1 MNFTELQEKL
11 TNLTNRNISQSE
23 IARSLDIGRS
33 TVNIRTKTNSELKNS
48 EIDKVISHFKVNK
61 ENLFIDT
68 TQTNLVSIPVLE
80 KVEASVGYGVTT
92 YDETKNSV
100 YSISMK
106 LAHDLGV
113 SPNMTSFIFAR
124 GNSMQPTIEGGDSLL
139 VDLSKK
145 EIYDGKIYCIRMDG
159 QLYAKRLQKL
169 SDTKLKVISDNKD
182 YEPIILDFEKLG
194 DYDFEV
200 IGEIRWSGRVFR

>member
-11 TNLTNRNISQSE
+11 TYLTNRNISQSE
-23 IARSLDIGRS
+23 IAKALDIGRS

-61 ENLFIDT
+61 ENLVIGT
-68 TQTNLVSIPVLE
+68 ANTSVTIPVLD

-92 YDETKNSV
+92 YDETESST
-100 YSISMK
+100 YSISTK

-113 SPNMTSFIFAR
+113 SSNMTSIIFAR
-124 GNSMQPTIEGGDSLL
+124 GNSMLPTIEGGDSLL

-159 QLYAKRLQKL
+159 QLYAKRLQKI

-182 YEPIILDFEKLG
+182 YEPVILDFEKLR

-200 IGEIRWSGRVFR
+200 IGEVRWSGRVFR